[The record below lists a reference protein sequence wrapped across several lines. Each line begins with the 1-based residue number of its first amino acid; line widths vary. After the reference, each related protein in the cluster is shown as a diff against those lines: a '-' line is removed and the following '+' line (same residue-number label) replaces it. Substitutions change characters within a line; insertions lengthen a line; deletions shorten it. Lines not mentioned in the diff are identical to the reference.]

1 MATLRPLLREV
12 RRMDKNKKGDDREI
26 QIIFE
31 FVAIMLGLLVYLF
44 AKG

>member
-1 MATLRPLLREV
+1 
-12 RRMDKNKKGDDREI
+12 MDNSKKDDDREM

-44 AKG
+44 VKG